1 MSCLCKAL
9 GRLEMPKILKTLLRI
24 MGGIAAI
31 YLVCVGILVWQLRTI
46 TDVSQYGS
54 LLTRWEQVSVNH
66 FPASVPDQATN
77 VRVSYFPG
85 FLQGGA
91 HLQLRAEFP
100 LNQLEA
106 EHSRLSH
113 SAIAKFVAGEVF
125 PLVPNVN
132 YIKGM
137 PPPAFYAADK
147 DTSLIYPDDYIV
159 FILSA
164 EHGDS
169 VPWNHGRTKGI
180 AISPTRMELVYWV
193 ERW

>member
-1 MSCLCKAL
+1 
-9 GRLEMPKILKTLLRI
+9 

-54 LLTRWEQVSVNH
+54 LLARWQQASVNH

-77 VRVSYFPG
+77 VRLSYFPG

-91 HLQLRAEFP
+91 HLQLRAELPRDQF
-100 LNQLEA
+100 EA
-106 EHSRLSH
+106 EHSRLSN

-125 PLVPNVN
+125 PLVPNVDWVQS
-132 YIKGM
+132 M
-137 PPPAFYAADK
+137 PPPPFYSADQDTGLAF
-147 DTSLIYPDDYIV
+147 PDDYTV
-159 FILSA
+159 FVLSA
-164 EHGDS
+164 NHGDS
-169 VPWNHGRTKGI
+169 APWNHGRAKGI